1 MADLKSPGEVGGDI
15 RKFMDSIPG
24 PADLVRKLGL
34 PTPFD
39 IEQHQHE
46 ERKVV
51 FEKTAMKGDMTPDQ
65 FIRAVLPPG
74 PVDFG
79 NIALLRV

>member
-15 RKFMDSIPG
+15 RKFLDSIPG

-46 ERKVV
+46 ERKVL
-51 FEKTAMKGDMTPDQ
+51 FEKTTVKGEMTPQQ
-65 FIRAVLPPG
+65 FIESLKPPG
-74 PVDFG
+74 LVDFG